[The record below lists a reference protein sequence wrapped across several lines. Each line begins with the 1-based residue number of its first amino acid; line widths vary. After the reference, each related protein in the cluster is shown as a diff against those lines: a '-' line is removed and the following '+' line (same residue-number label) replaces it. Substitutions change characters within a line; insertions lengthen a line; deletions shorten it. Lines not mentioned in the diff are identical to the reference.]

1 MGKIYDISKQSYYFK
16 NKNTIP
22 INFIGF
28 KGPMQI
34 LKNGNNIKNTNM
46 PIEEIEEDQE
56 QLKSNLKEITAGN
69 LKYKSN
75 DQLNTIEKRNIY
87 KLREKVIKL

>member
-1 MGKIYDISKQSYYFK
+1 
-16 NKNTIP
+16 
-22 INFIGF
+22 
-28 KGPMQI
+28 MQI
-34 LKNGNNIKNTNM
+34 LKNGNNIKKANM

-75 DQLNTIEKRNIY
+75 DQLNIIENRNIN
-87 KLREKVIKL
+87 

>member
-1 MGKIYDISKQSYYFK
+1 MGKIYDIRKQSYYFK
-16 NKNTIP
+16 NKNTLP

-28 KGPMQI
+28 KDPMQI
-34 LKNGNNIKNTNM
+34 LKNGNNIKKANM

-75 DQLNTIEKRNIY
+75 DQLNIIENGNIN
-87 KLREKVIKL
+87 